1 MHRAGD
7 AAKPESACGVR
18 SELVRTMSKKQI
30 LAVVTA
36 ALLATATAAS
46 AQDAPPAPEGA
57 GFYGG
62 LSLRTAGRDGDGVTF
77 GHLTSVWSR
86 FALPLAEDAGTRT
99 LAYGGY
105 RWTNDLAV
113 EAALAT
119 TDQYALQP
127 LSPGTRRGVG
137 LALATDGDVA
147 GKAWNVDVF
156 GSWELRKRFSLYGR
170 LGYAQN
176 EVQASYGQGSVT
188 DTRRARDGVNYGLGL
203 RYDMSPALGLRLEY
217 ARFGRVPGEVLNG
230 TLPENDQVQFGVQF
244 RF

>member
-1 MHRAGD
+1 MHRAYD
-7 AAKPESACGVR
+7 AASPGSAPEV
-18 SELVRTMSKKQI
+18 VQKMSTKHM
-30 LAVVTA
+30 LAVVAA
-36 ALLATATAAS
+36 ALMASAAPAF
-46 AQDAPPAPEGA
+46 AQDAAPAAEGA

-62 LSLRTAGRDGDGVTF
+62 LSLRTSGRDGDGVSF
-77 GHLTSVWSR
+77 GHLTLVSSR
-86 FALPLAEDAGTRT
+86 FALPMAEDGGTRS

-113 EAALAT
+113 EAAVGTA
-119 TDQYALQP
+119 DRYALQP
-127 LSPGTRRGVG
+127 LMPGSRRGVG
-137 LALATDGDVA
+137 LALASDGEVA

-156 GSWELRKRFSLYGR
+156 GSWELRKRFALYGR

-176 EVQASYGQGSVT
+176 DVQASYGQGVVT
-188 DTRRARDGVNYGLGL
+188 DARRTRDGVNYGLGL

>member
-1 MHRAGD
+1 MHRASD
-7 AAKPESACGVR
+7 ARKPGSAP
-18 SELVRTMSKKQI
+18 ELVQKMLKKHT
-30 LAVVTA
+30 LAVVAA
-36 ALLATATAAS
+36 ALLATTTAVL
-46 AQDAPPAPEGA
+46 AQDAPPAADAA

-62 LSLRTAGRDGDGVTF
+62 LSLRTPGRDGDGVTF
-77 GHLTSVWSR
+77 GHLTLVSSR
-86 FALPLAEDAGTRT
+86 FALPLAEDTTART

-113 EAALAT
+113 EAAVGT
-119 TDQYALQP
+119 TDRYALQP
-127 LSPGTRRGVG
+127 LLPGSRRGVG
-137 LALATDGDVA
+137 LALASDSEVA
-147 GKAWNVDVF
+147 SKAWNVDVF

-170 LGYAQN
+170 LGYAQTD
-176 EVQASYGQGSVT
+176 VQASYGPGVVT
-188 DTRRARDGVNYGLGL
+188 DARRTRDGVNYGLGL